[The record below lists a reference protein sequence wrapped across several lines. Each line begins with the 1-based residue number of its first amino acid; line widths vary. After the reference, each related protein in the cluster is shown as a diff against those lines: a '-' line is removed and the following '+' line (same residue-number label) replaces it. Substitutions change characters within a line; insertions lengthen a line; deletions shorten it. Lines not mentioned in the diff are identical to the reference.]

1 MATPSEAAVAAREDR
16 DFGKSPV
23 APAEFG
29 RQNGAMT
36 RTPNLFVIGAMK
48 CGTSSLCHYLST
60 HPDIFMSPVKEPMHF
75 SRENHAHRRD
85 EYLRLFQGASGQ
97 RYLAEGSTEY
107 TKRPLLEGV
116 AERIYQFN
124 PRARLVYVMRDPFAR
139 LVSHYR
145 HEVRKGREKGSLLQ
159 ALMQRSD
166 YLTTSYYAFQL
177 EPYLELFG
185 PQAVYI
191 DTFESLASSP
201 QAFCARLFAWLDIDA
216 SYVPPSLGR
225 RLNASPEAIESF
237 EEGSLRVRFAR
248 YVGRKYHLGDLLP
261 LSVRQWLKAL
271 LPKESVRQADSD
283 DFRRE
288 VELAR
293 RNVEPLLAK
302 WIAELEGLTGRSCP
316 EWPSRR
322 TDATTMSAGH

>member
-1 MATPSEAAVAAREDR
+1 
-16 DFGKSPV
+16 
-23 APAEFG
+23 
-29 RQNGAMT
+29 
-36 RTPNLFVIGAMK
+36 
-48 CGTSSLCHYLST
+48 
-60 HPDIFMSPVKEPMHF
+60 MSPVKEPMHF
-75 SRENHAHRRD
+75 SREDYSHQHD
-85 EYLRLFQGASGQ
+85 EYLRLFAGASGQ

-107 TKRPLLEGV
+107 TKRPRREGV
-116 AERIYQFN
+116 AERIHEFN
-124 PRARLVYVMRDPFAR
+124 PEARLVYVMRDPFAR

-159 ALMQRSD
+159 ALTRRSD

-185 PQAVYI
+185 RPAVYI

-201 QAFCARLFAWLDIDA
+201 QAFCARLFAWLEIDA
-216 SYVPPSLGR
+216 SYVPPSLGK
-225 RLNASPEAIESF
+225 RLNVSPQAIESF
-237 EEGSLRVRFAR
+237 QEGSLRVRLAR
-248 YVGRKYHLGDLLP
+248 YVGRKTRLGDRLP
-261 LSVRQWLKAL
+261 ASARRWLKAF

-288 VELAR
+288 VEMAR

-316 EWPSRR
+316 EWPSR
-322 TDATTMSAGH
+322 DAAATTMSGQH